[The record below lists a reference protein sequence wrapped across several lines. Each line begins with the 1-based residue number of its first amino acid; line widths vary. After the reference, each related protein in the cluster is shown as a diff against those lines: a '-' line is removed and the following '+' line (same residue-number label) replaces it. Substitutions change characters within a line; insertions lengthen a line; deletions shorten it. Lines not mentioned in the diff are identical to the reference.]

1 MSKNL
6 HEIIATKES
15 AEADLFAR
23 SGVTAVD
30 VGYKYV
36 NGQRTD
42 EVAIRVMVAKK
53 NPKVSAAEKVP
64 ETIDGVKTD
73 VIERTYFLHDE
84 PANRKRVDDITLQA
98 DAGNYNPVK
107 GGIGIGPCRSVGGF
121 VYVGTLGA
129 IVKDN
134 ATGNPLLLSNFH
146 VMCIDNGWHV
156 GDTMAQPGLVDG
168 GTCPANVV
176 GALQRAALTGLVDCA
191 VSSLSGR
198 GYSCEIVDI
207 GRVAG
212 TGTATLGQA
221 VRKRGRTTGLTY
233 GFVESVSLSV
243 NIDYGDGIGVKT
255 LTNQIGIRPDT
266 AHNAAFGD
274 HGDSGSA
281 VVDGGINVVGL
292 HFAGSSD
299 GHGIA
304 NMIANVMSAL
314 NVTMCTGTVTKAPI
328 KDVKDSHK
336 ELKIEKIE
344 SKDIKNEKLEHKE
357 IKQEKLEAKDHKNE
371 KLEHKDAKIE
381 KIETKD
387 HKVEKLER
395 KEIKEIEKPILDN
408 GPGKGPV
415 ETGPTGPIGGPVIGA
430 GAAKVTDKQIKE
442 TLKTEK
448 AESKDLKDFK
458 PESKENK
465 DQHDNKAHKDAKDF
479 KDGPDHKQAKDH
491 KDSKDNPDNKLH
503 KDQKDGKD
511 TPDNKAHKDHKDL
524 KDHKEQG
531 KDNVKSE
538 IKDHKIE
545 MKEIEKVPFSEND
558 PKAQVDGGPVF
569 TNPGFPGE
577 GGFDQRMQQLE
588 ASVAALSTF
597 ITGDLRPDLSTG
609 ALNNESDGCKGGC

>member
-1 MSKNL
+1 MSKSLN
-6 HEIIATKES
+6 EIIAAKEG
-15 AEADLFAR
+15 AESNLFQR

-36 NGQRTD
+36 GGVRTD
-42 EVAIRVMVAKK
+42 EIAIRVMVAKK
-53 NPKVSAAEKVP
+53 SSKVSAKDKVP
-64 ETIDGVKTD
+64 DTIDGVKTD
-73 VIERTYFLHDE
+73 VIERTYFLHAE
-84 PANRKRVDDITLQA
+84 PGNRKKLTDITLQA
-98 DAGNYNPVK
+98 DPGSYNPVK
-107 GGIGIGPCRSVGGF
+107 GGIGIGPCRSVGGY

-134 ATGNPLLLSNFH
+134 ANGNPLLLSNFH
-146 VMCIDNGWHV
+146 VMCIDSGWHA

-176 GALQRAALTGLVDCA
+176 GSLQRAALTNLVDCA

-212 TGTATLGQA
+212 TATATLGEA

-281 VVDGGINVVGL
+281 VVDGGVNVVGL

-304 NMIANVMSAL
+304 NMIANVLSAL
-314 NVTMCTGTVTKAPI
+314 NVSICVTPVKAPI
-328 KDVKDSHK
+328 KEIKDGHKEFKEKVEVKDHK
-336 ELKIEKIE
+336 V
-344 SKDIKNEKLEHKE
+344 EKLEHKE
-357 IKQEKLEAKDHKNE
+357 IKT
-371 KLEHKDAKIE
+371 E
-381 KIETKD
+381 KIETKE

-395 KEIKEIEKPILDN
+395 KEVKEIEKGIFDN

-415 ETGPTGPIGGPVIGA
+415 ETGPTGPIGGPVIGPVA
-430 GAAKVTDKQIKE
+430 GAASASKVTDKQLKE
-442 TLKTEK
+442 IQKPEFKEK
-448 AESKDLKDFK
+448 VESKDVKDHK
-458 PESKENK
+458 TETKENK
-465 DQHDNKAHKDAKDF
+465 DSHDTKLHKDS
-479 KDGPDHKQAKDH
+479 
-491 KDSKDNPDNKLH
+491 KDSKDNPDNKQAKDGKDNKDNPDNKVH

-511 TPDNKAHKDHKDL
+511 TPDNKGHKDHKDV
-524 KDHKEQG
+524 KDNKEHKES
-531 KDNVKSE
+531 KDGLKPEV
-538 IKDHKIE
+538 KDHKIE
-545 MKEIEKVPFSEND
+545 LKEIEKIQFTENVD
-558 PKAQVDGGPVF
+558 PKVISEGSPGFPTD
-569 TNPGFPGE
+569 PGFPGA
-577 GGFDQRMQQLE
+577 GGVEQRMAQLE
-588 ASVAALSTF
+588 AAVAGLSTF
-597 ITGDLRPDLSTG
+597 ITADLRPDLSTG
-609 ALNNESDGCKGGC
+609 ALTNECDGCKGS

>member
-1 MSKNL
+1 MSQNL
-6 HEIIATKES
+6 QHIIAAKEG
-15 AEADLFAR
+15 AEADLLSR

-36 NGQRTD
+36 GGVRTD
-42 EVAIRVMVAKK
+42 EVAIRVMVEKKTAKVGAK
-53 NPKVSAAEKVP
+53 EKVP
-64 ETIDGVKTD
+64 DTIDGVKTD
-73 VIERTYFLHDE
+73 VIERTYFLHVL
-84 PANRKRVDDITLQA
+84 PGNRKKLTDITLQA
-98 DAGNYNPVK
+98 DTGSYNPVK
-107 GGIGIGPCRSVGGF
+107 GGIGIGPCRSVGGYVF
-121 VYVGTLGA
+121 VGTLGA

-134 ATGNPLLLSNFH
+134 ASGNPLLLSNFH
-146 VMCIDNGWHV
+146 VMCIDNGWHA

-176 GALQRAALTGLVDCA
+176 GTLQRAALTGLVDCA

-207 GRVAG
+207 GRVN
-212 TGTATLGQA
+212 GTAAASLGEA

-243 NIDYGDGIGVKT
+243 NIDYGDGIGVRT
-255 LTNQIGIRPDT
+255 LTNQISIRPDT

-281 VVDGGINVVGL
+281 VVDGSVNVVGL

-304 NMIANVMSAL
+304 NVIANVLSAL
-314 NVTMCTGTVTKAPI
+314 NVSMCTGITKAPI
-328 KDVKDSHK
+328 KDIKDSHK
-336 ELKIEKIE
+336 ELKVEKIE
-344 SKDIKNEKLEHKE
+344 HKDVKHEKLEHKE
-357 IKQEKLEAKDHKNE
+357 IKL
-371 KLEHKDAKIE
+371 E

-395 KEIKEIEKPILDN
+395 KEIKEIEKPIFDN

-415 ETGPTGPIGGPVIGA
+415 ETGPVNPGLPGPVIGA
-430 GAAKVTDKQIKE
+430 GMAKVTDKQLKEVQKPELKEIKE
-442 TLKTEK
+442 
-448 AESKDLKDFK
+448 K
-458 PESKENK
+458 PETKDVKDHKSETKENK
-465 DQHDNKAHKDAKDF
+465 DQHDSKIHKDAKDF
-479 KDGPDHKQAKDH
+479 KDGPD
-491 KDSKDNPDNKLH
+491 NKHH

-511 TPDNKAHKDHKDL
+511 NPDNKTHKDHKDL
-524 KDHKEQG
+524 KDHKEHKEA
-531 KDNVKSE
+531 KDGLKPEV
-538 IKDHKIE
+538 KDHKIE
-545 MKEIEKVPFSEND
+545 LKEQFEKPPITETID
-558 PKAQVDGGPVF
+558 PKAISDNPGFP

-577 GGFDQRMQQLE
+577 GGFDQRMSQLE
-588 ASVAALSTF
+588 ATVAGLSTF

>member
-53 NPKVSAAEKVP
+53 SPKVSAADKVP

-98 DAGNYNPVK
+98 DTGTYSPVK
-107 GGIGIGPCRSVGGF
+107 GGISIGPCRAVGGF

-134 ATGNPLLLSNFH
+134 ATGNPMLLSNFH
-146 VMCIDNGWHV
+146 VMCIDNGSHV
-156 GDTMAQPGLVDG
+156 GDTMAQPGRVDG
-168 GTCPANVV
+168 GTCPASVV
-176 GALQRAALTGLVDCA
+176 GTLQRSALTGLVDCA
-191 VSSLSGR
+191 VASLSGR

-212 TGTATLGQA
+212 TAVATLGQA

-281 VVDGGINVVGL
+281 VVDGSVNVVGL

-314 NVTMCTGTVTKAPI
+314 DVTMCTGTITKAPL
-328 KDVKDSHK
+328 KDFKDTHK
-336 ELKIEKIE
+336 DAKLEKVEHKDLKA
-344 SKDIKNEKLEHKE
+344 EKLET
-357 IKQEKLEAKDHKNE
+357 KDHKNE
-371 KLEHKDAKIE
+371 KLEHKDVKIE

-430 GAAKVTDKQIKE
+430 GATKVTDKQIKE

-448 AESKDLKDFK
+448 PESKDLKDHK
-458 PESKENK
+458 PESKESK
-465 DQHDNKAHKDAKDF
+465 DHHDNKVHKDAKDF

-491 KDSKDNPDNKLH
+491 KDGKDNPDNKLH
-503 KDQKDGKD
+503 KDQKDHKD

-531 KDNVKSE
+531 KDNLKPE
-538 IKDHKIE
+538 LKDTL
-545 MKEIEKVPFSEND
+545 KELEKAPISDTD
-558 PKAQVDGGPVF
+558 PKGMVDGGPVF

-577 GGFDQRMQQLE
+577 AGVDQRMSQLE
-588 ASVAALSTF
+588 ATVAALSTF

-609 ALNNESDGCKGGC
+609 ALNNESDGGCTGGC